1 LTPLYSLLFYKSYD
15 FSRFYIWR
23 TLFARIEFPERN
35 CKSLLT
41 RDRGEKWSNWIDW
54 KEGTVNLKLSTIR
67 GWKNFI
73 TVILKFMSVCF
84 FSKHIDHSNTS
95 FKGCSWNFIQYTV
108 CTYFSCDNQ
117 HPCYSRVGFEPLTY
131 GIGHFSFYCIQRALK
146 QKLLYK
152 LSWANKCVVTV
163 FVLFSSMNI
172 FIYFERKN
180 KVLNSR
186 RTRLI
191 IVMWRR
197 KVWSLRFYRMF
208 LSL

>member
-1 LTPLYSLLFYKSYD
+1 
-15 FSRFYIWR
+15 
-23 TLFARIEFPERN
+23 
-35 CKSLLT
+35 
-41 RDRGEKWSNWIDW
+41 
-54 KEGTVNLKLSTIR
+54 
-67 GWKNFI
+67 
-73 TVILKFMSVCF
+73 
-84 FSKHIDHSNTS
+84 
-95 FKGCSWNFIQYTV
+95 
-108 CTYFSCDNQ
+108 
-117 HPCYSRVGFEPLTY
+117 LTY